1 MYLLYSFIFLRLL
14 NRQKRRT
21 VTVFFFD
28 PWPDCWG
35 FLQMSTKNGVNMQRY
50 WTITRWVL
58 RSVSDQDILWR
69 TVYSYFCVFD
79 TRMTY
84 ESKASIVTI
93 PLPRTCNWPNGQ
105 SENWMSGI
113 NSSSRTVLGLC
124 SHVTSCRSRWLLML
138 RNWSDK
144 VRSIGPPSG
153 NRSWFFL
160 VDSQYW

>member
-69 TVYSYFCVFD
+69 TVYSYFV
-79 TRMTY
+79 Y
-84 ESKASIVTI
+84 LIHE
-93 PLPRTCNWPNGQ
+93 
-105 SENWMSGI
+105 
-113 NSSSRTVLGLC
+113 
-124 SHVTSCRSRWLLML
+124 WLM
-138 RNWSDK
+138 NQK
-144 VRSIGPPSG
+144 PPSWPFRCQG
-153 NRSWFFL
+153 PATGRT
-160 VDSQYW
+160 DSQRIGWAESTPHRGQYWGSVVMSRHVDLDGFWCSGTEATKWGVSAHLQAIAADFFW